1 MPTPTDEQ
9 PVAEPEVEAAA
20 RMRVRYLSTWSALLG
35 KEVQVQLFG
44 ESSCGSPASPR
55 PLTPQLNPS
64 PPAGAAAGIE
74 RAGGCGPPTR
84 SSRSSW

>member
-35 KEVQVQLFG
+35 EEVQVQLFG
-44 ESSCGSPASPR
+44 ESS
-55 PLTPQLNPS
+55 
-64 PPAGAAAGIE
+64 
-74 RAGGCGPPTR
+74 
-84 SSRSSW
+84 